1 MLKALFLTAIAA
13 FASTTTYAVESS
25 TTPTITKSS
34 VSFAIIKTAK
44 LPVAEGLVFSGGSL
58 LKKVDS
64 NFSAFLVKHGEST
77 FLFDAGLGNKVAEQY
92 QQDMPLWQR
101 LFFKYDDPVSSAR
114 SQLDRAGIAPVK
126 TIILSHSHWDHAS
139 GISDF
144 PDATVLAPEAEMAII
159 RHPTTGVGGSWPS
172 QVAAK
177 TTKWQTLNF
186 KPVAYENFASSADLF
201 GDGSIVLVPLFGHTA
216 GSVGMFVTVDSGK
229 RYFFVGDAV
238 WNAQALKKGSPKFWA
253 ARLLVDDDG
262 AHTQQSIEQIRT
274 LMAKRPEIVV
284 VPAHDGTVQQTLGY
298 FPAWVK

>member
-1 MLKALFLTAIAA
+1 MLKTLFLTAIAA
-13 FASTTTYAVESS
+13 FASTTTYAVESP
-25 TTPTITKSS
+25 TTPTKTTTS

-58 LKKVDS
+58 IKKVDS
-64 NFSAFLVKHGEST
+64 NFSAFLVRHGEST

-144 PDATVLAPEAEMAII
+144 PDATVLAPEPEMAII

-177 TTKWQTLNF
+177 TTKWKTLEF
-186 KPVAYENFASSADLF
+186 KPIAYENFESSADLF

-229 RYFFVGDAV
+229 RYFFIGDAV
-238 WNAQALKKGSPKFWA
+238 WNAKALTKGSPKFWA

-274 LMAKRPEIVV
+274 LMAKKPEIIV
-284 VPAHDGTVQQTLGY
+284 VPAHDGTIQQALGY

>member
-1 MLKALFLTAIAA
+1 MLKTLFLTAIAA
-13 FASTTTYAVESS
+13 FASTTTYAVESP
-25 TTPTITKSS
+25 TTPTKTTSP

-64 NFSAFLVKHGEST
+64 NFSAFLVRHGDST

-177 TTKWQTLNF
+177 TIKWKTLEF
-186 KPVAYENFASSADLF
+186 KPVAYENFDRSVDLF
-201 GDGSIVLVPLFGHTA
+201 GDGSIVLVPLFGHTV

-284 VPAHDGTVQQTLGY
+284 IPAHDGTVQQALGY

>member
-1 MLKALFLTAIAA
+1 MLKILLLTTIAA
-13 FASTTTYAVESS
+13 FASTMTHAADSS
-25 TTPTITKSS
+25 TTPIKTASS
-34 VSFAIIKTAK
+34 VGFAIIKTAK
-44 LPVAEGLVFSGGSL
+44 LPVAEALVYSGGSL
-58 LKKVDS
+58 TKKVDS
-64 NFSAFLVKHGEST
+64 NFSAFLVRHGEST
-77 FLFDAGLGNKVAEQY
+77 FLFDAGLGSKVAEQY

-114 SQLDRAGIAPVK
+114 SQLDRAGITPIQ

-144 PDATVLAPEAEMAII
+144 PDATVLAPEPEMAII

-177 TTKWQTLNF
+177 TTKWQTLEF
-186 KPVAYENFASSADLF
+186 KPIAYENFASSADLF
-201 GDGSIVLVPLFGHTA
+201 DDGSVVLVPLFGHTA
-216 GSVGMFVTVDSGK
+216 GSVGMFVTVNSGK

-253 ARLLVDDDG
+253 ARLLVDNDS
-262 AHTQQSIEQIRT
+262 AHTQQSIEQIRA
-274 LMAKRPEIVV
+274 LMAKKPEITV
-284 VPAHDGTVQQTLGY
+284 VPAHDGTVQQALGY